1 VRRTR
6 SIALIAAAILV
17 AVGALAWILVPRDEP
32 TRTSV
37 DDAVDAFRKEGNSGR
52 GDLNGP
58 PAGVYR
64 YATEGGE
71 SAESAINTTEHDY
84 DGVSTIVLGPGRCGE
99 LEHWQVLAQR
109 WSETES
115 CPGPD
120 GDRLAAG
127 HEYHEFYGIQQ
138 DESFRCD
145 GAATTEPAVARPGFR
160 FSSDCHDGD
169 DSTIASSSRVV
180 GITPVQIGDET
191 FPAVHTITDSRI
203 EGASSGISRRE
214 EWRRR
219 SDGLL
224 LRRSV
229 HTSAESDIAGG
240 VDYTE
245 SYTLRLLDAQPRR

>member
-1 VRRTR
+1 VTRRR
-6 SIALIAAAILV
+6 WIALIAAAILV
-17 AVGALAWILVPRDEP
+17 AAGALVWVLLPRDEP

-37 DDAVDAFRKEGNSGR
+37 NDAVDAFREESASGP
-52 GDLNGP
+52 GDIDGP
-58 PAGVYR
+58 PPGVYR

-71 SAESAINTTEHDY
+71 SAASAINTTDHDY

-99 LEHWQVLAQR
+99 LEHWQVLAER

-115 CPGPD
+115 CPGPH
-120 GDRLAAG
+120 GDRLVAA

-138 DESFRCD
+138 DEPFRCA
-145 GAATTEPAVARPGFR
+145 GGSTTDPAVTRPGFR
-160 FSSDCHDGD
+160 FSSNCHDGD
-169 DSTIASSSRVV
+169 DSTIASSSRVT
-180 GITPVQIGDET
+180 GITPVRIGSQT
-191 FPAVHTITDSRI
+191 FPAVHTVTDSRI
-203 EGASSGISRRE
+203 EGTTSGIARRE

-229 HTSAESDIAGG
+229 QNSAEADIAGG

-245 SYTLRLLDAQPRR
+245 SYTLRLLDTEPRR